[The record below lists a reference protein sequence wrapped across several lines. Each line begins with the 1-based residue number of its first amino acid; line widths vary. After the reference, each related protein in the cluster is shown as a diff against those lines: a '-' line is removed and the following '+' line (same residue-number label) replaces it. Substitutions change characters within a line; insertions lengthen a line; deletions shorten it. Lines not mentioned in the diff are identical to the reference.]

1 MVDDLS
7 DAWAEIR
14 ALKKDIERLKAANP
28 LEAASVTKGR
38 VRFIGG
44 ELRIDSGGRLIIE
57 GTLSVDGVTTV
68 TGSFTVSG
76 PWNLTG
82 NGTITGN
89 VTISGKLVQNGEWEL
104 NGNGKIQGN
113 VDVVGGGKIKAG
125 NVEIVPSSAGG
136 SVNFG
141 DSRGINAGS
150 GFLGFY
156 DGTRFIVF
164 NASGIALNAGG
175 PNLVIGSSSIQVI
188 GLPTVPQSSLPGSF
202 IGALAVVSGELRR
215 VVA

>member
-1 MVDDLS
+1 MVDLNDL
-7 DAWAEIR
+7 WGWVQR
-14 ALKKDIERLKAANP
+14 LVRRVERLESGAM
-28 LEAASVTKGR
+28 LENASITNGR
-38 VRFIGG
+38 
-44 ELRIDSGGRLIIE
+44 LRIIAGTLRVDSGGRLE
-57 GTLSVDGVTTV
+57 VVGTVQIDGTTTV
-68 TGSFTVSG
+68 TGTFTVSG

-125 NVEIVPSSAGG
+125 NVEITPSAAGG

-141 DSRGINAGS
+141 GSRGINAGS
-150 GFLGFY
+150 GFMGIY
-156 DGTRFIVF
+156 DGSRFIVF

-175 PNLVIGSSSIQVI
+175 PNVVIGSSSIQI
-188 GLPTVPQSSLPGSF
+188 SGLPTIPQASVPGSF
-202 IGALAVVSGELRR
+202 KDAIVYYSGELRR
-215 VVA
+215 VN